1 MSISGWCEVQV
12 KSEREY
18 GGWMVDTWRKE
29 HSKWIWWK
37 WIWCSLG
44 SVRISDESNKWKSG
58 TQRWKWIWYLT
69 KVTVEGESL
78 KVFLDRPHW
87 SDKNVHLNI
96 FITYQA
102 TSKCGIGSHPK
113 NLFKKLLLAR
123 IPKFARQQCCIYRFK
138 TICDKKG
145 LRFTYFLQIP
155 DGGGGGGRTSSSL
168 YVTRSLG
175 PGIIT
180 ILNMVITIIGMVIA
194 IFNMEITI
202 INMVITIITSTL
214 VGLLPKSGRNLLS

>member
-1 MSISGWCEVQV
+1 MIFICCKFILYGFDYVKWSNCHPIYLALLNSIYGDEYLRLMWGTSQ
-12 KSEREY
+12 SEREY

-44 SVRISDESNKWKSG
+44 SVRISDESNKWKLKNKWSG

-113 NLFKKLLLAR
+113 NLCK
-123 IPKFARQQCCIYRFK
+123 
-138 TICDKKG
+138 
-145 LRFTYFLQIP
+145 
-155 DGGGGGGRTSSSL
+155 
-168 YVTRSLG
+168 
-175 PGIIT
+175 
-180 ILNMVITIIGMVIA
+180 
-194 IFNMEITI
+194 
-202 INMVITIITSTL
+202 
-214 VGLLPKSGRNLLS
+214 